1 MRSIGALR
9 QHVARTLGRLR
20 EDALAP
26 TVAQLG
32 QQGTASSGAVGAVI
46 PVQMKLRTGGSGG
59 SATSPPTWTYDIYAL
74 DANVYTDPPLATA
87 LAPYRWTSAG
97 YYAAAPLGS
106 IGQAAIV
113 NGSWRLL
120 WAPES
125 LYTGPCAVTD
135 V

>member
-1 MRSIGALR
+1 MRSVGALR
-9 QHVARTLGRLR
+9 RHVASTLERMR
-20 EDALAP
+20 ADELAP
-26 TVAQLG
+26 TVEQLG
-32 QQGTASSGAVGAVI
+32 QQGTTSAGAVGGVV
-46 PVQMKLRTGGSGG
+46 PVQVKLRTGGSGG
-59 SATSPPTWTYDIYAL
+59 SATLPPTWTYDIFAL
-74 DANVYTDPPLATA
+74 DANVYTDPPMATS